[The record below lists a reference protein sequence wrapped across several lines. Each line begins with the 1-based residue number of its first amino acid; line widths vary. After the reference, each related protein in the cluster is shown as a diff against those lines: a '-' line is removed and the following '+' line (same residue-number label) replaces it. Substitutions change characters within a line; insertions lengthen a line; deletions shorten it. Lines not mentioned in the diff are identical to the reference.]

1 MAERENTL
9 LEGRLRWVEEVL
21 GRPARLPEPS
31 STPLPPRD
39 RAHLLEEGQEL
50 YWNELEW
57 EKITGEERLDE
68 GFLTEMAFPGF
79 LAFVRGLL
87 LEEAMPD
94 SRAPASPR
102 PEVVVDL
109 LRFLAGRVVDLEER
123 AGSGEGEEA
132 VQRRAE
138 LRLTE
143 RLLDLVLFRALGLGR
158 AEVARLE
165 AALPGR

>member
-1 MAERENTL
+1 
-9 LEGRLRWVEEVL
+9 
-21 GRPARLPEPS
+21 
-31 STPLPPRD
+31 
-39 RAHLLEEGQEL
+39 
-50 YWNELEW
+50 
-57 EKITGEERLDE
+57 
-68 GFLTEMAFPGF
+68 
-79 LAFVRGLL
+79 
-87 LEEAMPD
+87 
-94 SRAPASPR
+94 
-102 PEVVVDL
+102 
-109 LRFLAGRVVDLEER
+109 VDLEER